1 MTASR
6 PRLSIPG
13 AFPRLG
19 EADADNV
26 PNIIIVIF
34 LDQKTHES
42 GFKRLAETLETGE
55 PPELIVSQ
63 GLIHW

>member
-6 PRLSIPG
+6 PRLIVPG

-19 EADADNV
+19 EADTDNV
-26 PNIIIVIF
+26 PNIIIVLF

-42 GFKRLAETLETGE
+42 GFKRLAETWEAGE
-55 PPELIVSQ
+55 PPGLIVSQ